1 LRLWAVASALSPGL
15 KLGLKAPPVGL
26 EAPAALDELL
36 QHPRARAAGA
46 DAEAVVEAVAKAGAG
61 A

>member
-1 LRLWAVASALSPGL
+1 MSPGL
-15 KLGLKAPPVGL
+15 KLGLEAPPVGL

-36 QHPRARAAGA
+36 ERPRARAAGA
-46 DAEAVVEAVAKAGAG
+46 DAEAVVEAVAEAGAG